1 MRKINKELLK
11 ENTFELKLEEI
22 LSFAVIR
29 KIKAQKLYE
38 EKNEISSENSLDSV
52 IDHLIEEEKSHEG
65 KIRSILDD
73 FFPDKDIEDFN
84 MDIGYDPS
92 KNTEIK
98 FESYTINELLER
110 AIEKEKYSSKF
121 YRTMAERADED
132 TFSNILSYLAY
143 VENEHR
149 NVLQKELSGRK

>member
-22 LSFAVIR
+22 L
-29 KIKAQKLYE
+29 
-38 EKNEISSENSLDSV
+38 
-52 IDHLIEEEKSHEG
+52 
-65 KIRSILDD
+65 
-73 FFPDKDIEDFN
+73 
-84 MDIGYDPS
+84 GYDPS